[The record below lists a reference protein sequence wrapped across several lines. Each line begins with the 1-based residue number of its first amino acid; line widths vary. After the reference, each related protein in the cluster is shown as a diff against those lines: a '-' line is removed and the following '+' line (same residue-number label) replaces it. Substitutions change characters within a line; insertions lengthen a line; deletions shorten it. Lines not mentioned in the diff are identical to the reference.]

1 MGADN
6 TFGEVN
12 LNPGVVNLAD
22 QADAIIMQPTN
33 HLRYMLRDV
42 EGTDNVRK
50 VLVQAWQCVETG
62 KIEWREIEEVYDYE
76 LET

>member
-12 LNPGVVNLAD
+12 FNPGV
-22 QADAIIMQPTN
+22 AIIMQPTN

-42 EGTDNVRK
+42 EGTHNVRK

-62 KIEWREIEEVYDYE
+62 KMEWREIEEVDDCE
-76 LET
+76 LEA